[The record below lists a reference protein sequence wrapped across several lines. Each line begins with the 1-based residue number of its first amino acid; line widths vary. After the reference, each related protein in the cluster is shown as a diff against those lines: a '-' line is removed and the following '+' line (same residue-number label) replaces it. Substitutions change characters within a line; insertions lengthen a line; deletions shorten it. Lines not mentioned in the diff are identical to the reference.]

1 MKKLLN
7 TLYVTTPET
16 YLALDGENVIVL
28 KDDETMLRLPLHT
41 LENIC
46 YFGYKGASPALMGA
60 CASHGIR
67 LSFLTPNGRFL
78 AAACGE
84 NRGNVLLRKQQYRIS
99 DHAEE
104 SAKIARYFLFGKL
117 YNSRWVLERATRD
130 HPLQVDVVR
139 LKSVSASL
147 FTLLPALM
155 DCTDLGTLRGMEG
168 SAAEQYFGCFNEMI
182 LRNKGDFYFRER
194 TRRPPMD
201 ILNALLSFAYVLL
214 GNDCAAA
221 LEGVGLDPYV
231 GFLHRDRPGRISLAL
246 DLMEELRSVFAD
258 RFVLYLINN
267 RMLAKKDFIQKEN
280 GAVLLTDTAR
290 KTVLAGYQERKKEL
304 ITHPFLGEKLPWGLV
319 PHAQALLLARL
330 LRGDLDAYPPFLW
343 K

>member
-16 YLALDGENVIVL
+16 YLALDGENVVVL
-28 KDDETMLRLPLHT
+28 KEEETMLRLPLHT

-60 CASHGIR
+60 CANHGIR

-99 DHAEE
+99 DDEAE
-104 SAKIARYFLFGKL
+104 SAKIARCFLFGKL

-130 HPLQVDVVR
+130 HPLQVDAER
-139 LKSVSASL
+139 LKAVSASL
-147 FTLLPALM
+147 LSLLPALM
-155 DCTDLGTLRGMEG
+155 DCADLGELRGMEG
-168 SAAEQYFGCFNEMI
+168 SAAEQYFGCFNELI
-182 LRNKGDFYFRER
+182 LQNKGDFRFSER

-201 ILNALLSFAYVLL
+201 NLNALLSFAYTLL

-267 RMLAKKDFIQKEN
+267 RMLTKKDFVQKEN
-280 GAVLLTDTAR
+280 GAVLLTDDAR
-290 KTVLAGYQERKKEL
+290 KAMLAAYQERKQEL
-304 ITHPFLGEKLPWGLV
+304 ITHPFLEEKLPWGLV
-319 PHAQALLLARL
+319 PHTQALLLARF
-330 LRGDLDAYPPFLW
+330 LRGDLDTYPPFLW